1 MSNQMKYIIKTSPF
15 EIDRLPKFLD
25 DALNGIKVKKD
36 YFNMLLLAIT
46 EAVNNAIVHGN
57 KSDISKKVTLEFSV
71 TDSKIKIEVTDE
83 GDGFDLGKIPDPTLP
98 ENLLREHGRGVYI
111 MKHFVDEMFYTK
123 TKKGNSL
130 TLISEFKLED
140 E

>member
-1 MSNQMKYIIKTSPF
+1 MSKQMKYIIKTSPF
-15 EIDRLPKFLD
+15 EIDRLPKFLG

-36 YFNMLLLAIT
+36 YFNMLLLALT

-57 KSDISKKVTLEFSV
+57 KSDISKKVILEFSV
-71 TDSKIKIEVTDE
+71 TDSKIKIEITDE
-83 GDGFDLGKIPDPTLP
+83 GEGFDLGKIPDPTLP
-98 ENLLREHGRGVYI
+98 ENLLRENGRGVYI
-111 MKHFVDEMFYTK
+111 MKHFVDEMYYTK
-123 TKKGNSL
+123 TKNGNSL

>member
-1 MSNQMKYIIKTSPF
+1 MSKQFRHILKTSPF
-15 EIDRLPKFLD
+15 EIDRLPKFLGE
-25 DALNGIKVKKD
+25 AFEGINVKKD

-57 KSDISKKVTLEFSV
+57 KSNITKKVILELTV
-71 TDSKIKIEVTDE
+71 TDSTIKIDVTDE
-83 GDGFDLGKIPDPTLP
+83 GEGFDIEKIPDPTLP

-111 MKHFVDEMFYTK
+111 MKHFVDEMYYTK
-123 TKKGNSL
+123 SKEGNSL